1 PARLVYGDLRARRD
15 AGDARD
21 APAEQISR
29 SRVAGRD
36 RRDVRA
42 VAVRVFRRHELVRI
56 ELVAREEAVDVIAR
70 ADDLVAARALR
81 EARSGLT
88 DAVEAYRRV
97 EAQDRRRVAAHRVAE
112 PAAEPRRPCPT
123 ALAGAGHPRLGVEQR
138 RMIRRDPA
146 VDDADDHVFA
156 LQPEIRAQSAARI
169 LEPEEDRAVVRAEP
183 LVGVRPDALD
193 VAEPGE

>member
-1 PARLVYGDLRARRD
+1 VVDRPREVGRRARRPALSRLQPARLVYGDLRARRD

-123 ALAGAGHPRLGVEQR
+123 
-138 RMIRRDPA
+138 
-146 VDDADDHVFA
+146 
-156 LQPEIRAQSAARI
+156 
-169 LEPEEDRAVVRAEP
+169 
-183 LVGVRPDALD
+183 
-193 VAEPGE
+193 